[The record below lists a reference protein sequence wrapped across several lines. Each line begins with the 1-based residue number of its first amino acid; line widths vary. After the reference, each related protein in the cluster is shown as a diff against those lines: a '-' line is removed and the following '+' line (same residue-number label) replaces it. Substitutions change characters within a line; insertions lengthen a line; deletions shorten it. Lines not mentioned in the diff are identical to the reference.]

1 MLVTLWIQNS
11 LQTRQFH
18 YHQNNNNHYSV
29 EKKDKN
35 VLRIRWNG
43 FLNLV
48 LPELACI
55 RGIADIRAS
64 NSYYSIYTYILTVL
78 QLLKDNSQKHFLI
91 RRSSKIIGFSLDYK

>member
-1 MLVTLWIQNS
+1 MLVSVWIQNS

-18 YHQNNNNHYSV
+18 FHQNNNNHYSV

-35 VLRIRWNG
+35 VLRIRWNV

-64 NSYYSIYTYILTVL
+64 KS
-78 QLLKDNSQKHFLI
+78 
-91 RRSSKIIGFSLDYK
+91 